1 MNIILFF
8 IILFFCFYLI
18 SNRFQNNETM
28 FLNKLDKY
36 KDIEIINYTINNDTI
51 EKIKYTALSI
61 FNNDELY
68 KYNYDILD
76 NLINNIEKDFY
87 NKKSVKLIDNN
98 DKSIMKMFIDDLLEI
113 RYRCKLHTNNYY
125 KDLNRNKCLIS
136 INKIKEYNN

>member
-87 NKKSVKLIDNN
+87 NKNSVKLIDNN

-113 RYRCKLHTNNYY
+113 RYRCKL
-125 KDLNRNKCLIS
+125 
-136 INKIKEYNN
+136 

>member
-36 KDIEIINYTINNDTI
+36 KDIEIINYTINNETI
-51 EKIKYTALSI
+51 DKIKYTALSI

-76 NLINNIEKDFY
+76 NLINSIEKDFY
-87 NKKSVKLIDNN
+87 NKNSVKLIDNN

-125 KDLNRNKCLIS
+125 KDLNRNKCLIP